1 MHAPAY
7 VEVRGMACATERSGV
22 SDVQS
27 CFILAIS
34 AYRTN
39 HNAHTSTRQSALL
52 ARVQVRHSP
61 EPVVAGE
68 FYRALTHSDRRR
80 IDRMVLARIPRD
92 IEHQR
97 RIMHDAARLACA
109 RHVARIVAGLGA
121 HGDEVGLE
129 VAHPHRRDA

>member
-1 MHAPAY
+1 MRLHMW
-7 VEVRGMACATERSGV
+7 EVRGMACTTERSGV
-22 SDVQS
+22 WVTYRAASSWQS
-27 CFILAIS
+27 RPIGP
-34 AYRTN
+34 TTT
-39 HNAHTSTRQSALL
+39 HTTRQSALL

-80 IDRMVLARIPRD
+80 IDRMVLARIPRN

>member
-80 IDRMVLARIPRD
+80 IDRMVLARIP
-92 IEHQR
+92 
-97 RIMHDAARLACA
+97 
-109 RHVARIVAGLGA
+109 
-121 HGDEVGLE
+121 
-129 VAHPHRRDA
+129 